1 MKLHYISIYE
11 YALYTT
17 YSDHI
22 IINDEQLA
30 LLKWFFNHFLDADGY
45 TYNKD
50 SDICHYTFT
59 EDDPDYIGDYWEPF
73 DWGER
78 GKGKVVI
85 YTQEFGFEFFTLTYN
100 QIDMLEFLR
109 NFLNND
115 YIAFVNTTEEKF
127 PEIS

>member
-1 MKLHYISIYE
+1 MSLHYVNLCE

-17 YSDHI
+17 YTDNI

-30 LLKWFFNHFLDADGY
+30 LLKWFFKHFLDKDGY
-45 TYNKD
+45 PYNRD
-50 SDICHYTFT
+50 ENPCRYTFT
-59 EDDPDYIGDYWEPF
+59 EDDATYTSDYWSPF

-78 GKGKVVI
+78 GKGKVII
-85 YTQEFGFEFFTLTYN
+85 YTKEFGFEFFTLTYN

-109 NFLNND
+109 DFLNDD
-115 YIAFVNTTEEKF
+115 YIAFVNITEEKF